1 MVKLLNLIL
10 DTGNYPSS
18 WRKSFIIPIHKSGNK
33 HDLIIYRGIS
43 LQNCITKLFSSALN
57 SRLVS
62 FYDNLFANHQFGF
75 RTSHRTTDSLFSS
88 PSSVRPLTFHI
99 LINSSVATGPMW
111 TKLWWNGPL
120 PKLCPVI
127 PTSNQDGR
135 QAKNRKKGGWNFNC
149 SLLL

>member
-18 WRKSFIIPIHKSGNK
+18 WRKSFIISIHKSGNK

-135 QAKNRKKGGWNFNC
+135 QAENRKKGDEI
-149 SLLL
+149 